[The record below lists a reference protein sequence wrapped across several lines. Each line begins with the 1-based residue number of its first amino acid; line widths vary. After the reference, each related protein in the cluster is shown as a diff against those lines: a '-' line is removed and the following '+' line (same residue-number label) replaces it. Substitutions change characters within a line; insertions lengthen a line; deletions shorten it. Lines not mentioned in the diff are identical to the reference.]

1 MNKILF
7 SITVLLLSLNL
18 RAQQYSLFNTKTMFD
33 SFENPAQKAF
43 VLDSSRQFLSNFF
56 IPHFGVNLLNKGGSE
71 YAFRKL
77 IQERSIDVGSLDV
90 NDVTRNRFSKTTN
103 IYLFAF
109 RVFKSYRHQQ
119 ELGFSW
125 QMKSEADIDFF
136 NQIYLALNSYKNFKS
151 QELYSNIFNNVGRVQ
166 TYHQFSVVYR
176 KNRDKKWAFGGKL
189 SLLGG
194 IQHNSLNI
202 KKSSF
207 YVDIPNNM
215 IRIYT
220 LGKYS
225 GTFIDNSETRNIF
238 SFKGLGL
245 SAGIGA
251 SYTSKTGFM
260 FMANIKDLGFIRW
273 RKKSHY
279 FDIDLTK
286 EVKNINIPNGQ
297 EKLQQAFLSILEDSD
312 VRRAYTSYT
321 DTKFDFMTSKTFK
334 FYRPTLILS
343 KNIYTTNGDLALAN
357 DFTVSNFSI
366 TLTPNYNFNG
376 FLLTGLQGMYKTP
389 NFEIFLG
396 SDNILKTIYTVKG
409 IVAKNVDIGTGYNG
423 VSFYFGMALKFGHI
437 VEHPLNYS
445 RMLLK

>member
-18 RAQQYSLFNTKTMFD
+18 QAQQYGLFNTKTMFD

-56 IPHFGVNLLNKGGSE
+56 IPHFGVNLLNKGGNE

-77 IQERSIDVGSLDV
+77 IQERLIDVGSLDV
-90 NDVTRNRFSKTTN
+90 NDVRRNRFSETTN

-109 RVFKSYRHQQ
+109 RVFKSYRNQR

-125 QMKSEADIDFF
+125 QIKSEADIDFS
-136 NQIYLALNSYKNFKS
+136 NQIYLALNSYKNFNS
-151 QELYSNIFNNVGRVQ
+151 QKLYSNIFNNVGAAQ
-166 TYHQFSVVYR
+166 TYHQFSAVYR
-176 KNRDKKWAFGGKL
+176 KNRGKKWAFGGKL

-207 YVDIPNNM
+207 YVDIPDNM
-215 IRIYT
+215 ISIYM
-220 LGKYS
+220 LGKYR
-225 GTFIDNSETRNIF
+225 GTFIDNSETGNIF
-238 SFKGLGL
+238 SLKGLGL
-245 SAGIGA
+245 SAGISA

-273 RKKSHY
+273 RRKSHY

-286 EVKNINIPNGQ
+286 KVKNINTPNSQ
-297 EKLQQAFLSILEDSD
+297 EKLQQAFLYILDDSD
-312 VRRAYTSYT
+312 AQRAFTSHA
-321 DTKFDFMTSKTFK
+321 DTRFDFMASKTFK

-343 KNIYTTNGDLALAN
+343 KNIYTTNGDIALSN
-357 DFTVSNFSI
+357 NFTVSNFSI
-366 TLTPNYNFNG
+366 ALTPNYNLNG
-376 FLLTGLQGMYKTP
+376 FFLLGLQGMYKTP
-389 NFEIFLG
+389 NFEIFTG
-396 SDNILKTIYTVKG
+396 SDNILKTSYTLKG
-409 IVAKNVDIGTGYNG
+409 MAAKNAAIGTGYNG
-423 VSFYFGMALKFGHI
+423 VSLYFGMALNFGYI
-437 VEHPLNYS
+437 VEHPLNS
-445 RMLLK
+445 SKIK